1 MKSKISFDK
10 KRLKSN
16 TRYMK
21 TMTCNQLGGACDKTF
36 TAATFDEMVE
46 LSKQHGMEMFQSQ
59 DEAHLAV
66 MGKIKMG
73 RLYHH
78 QNPNY
83 YML

>member
-1 MKSKISFDK
+1 
-10 KRLKSN
+10 
-16 TRYMK
+16 MK

-66 MGKIKMG
+66 MGKMAALMQDPAAMQTWFDGK
-73 RLYHH
+73 RAEFEA
-78 QNPNY
+78 QAED
-83 YML
+83 